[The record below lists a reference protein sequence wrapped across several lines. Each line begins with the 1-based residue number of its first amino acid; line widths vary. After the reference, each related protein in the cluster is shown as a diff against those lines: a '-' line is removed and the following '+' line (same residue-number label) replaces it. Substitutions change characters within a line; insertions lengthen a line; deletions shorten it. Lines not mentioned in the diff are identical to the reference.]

1 MSSPVGGPV
10 DREGDTERAATTSR
24 VQDAVRL
31 LLLVNGAAEDLP
43 QPPPPHVPHGAVAVL
58 RTQMALQALDFWLRN
73 PDYFANWLL
82 DLHDGHGDHA
92 LLVEA
97 QRIMDSEEPEIRNY
111 PMLRYRFGAYEPLDG
126 ALSVLAAAGL
136 AHRRREG
143 STDHTRQHNY
153 YITEHGRRVTTD
165 LITDVPELSYYVTRV
180 ALLTQVTKGLS
191 GSQLKAIQYQQQE
204 YLETEWNQH
213 IRPIA
218 ARVRQR
224 IARMLTDTEPAVE
237 VR

>member
-1 MSSPVGGPV
+1 MSSPEGVPEG
-10 DREGDTERAATTSR
+10 RESDSERAATTSR
-24 VQDAVRL
+24 MQDAVRL
-31 LLLVNGAAEDLP
+31 LLLVDGAAEDLP
-43 QPPPPHVPHGAVAVL
+43 QPPLSQVPHGAVAVL

-82 DLHDGHGDHA
+82 DLYDEHGGHT
-92 LLVEA
+92 LLAEA

-111 PMLRYRFGAYEPLDG
+111 PMLRYRFGAYEPLDE

-136 AHRRREG
+136 VHRRREG
-143 STDHTRQHNY
+143 STGRTRQHNY
-153 YITEHGRRVTTD
+153 YITGHGRQVVRE
-165 LITDVPELSYYVTRV
+165 LIAEVPELGYYVARV
-180 ALLTQVTKGLS
+180 ALLTRQTKGLS

-204 YLETEWNQH
+204 YLETEWNQR
-213 IRPIA
+213 IRPIV

-224 IARMLTDTEPAVE
+224 IADVLAAAETTVE